1 MNMNVPEVSDIRI
14 RAAALYLLEQSA
26 QANGDCYL
34 FRHDLIT
41 QTAEFLNNVQINVN
55 MVADVVSKAADL
67 KIVIDDEGRVYPPD
81 LHRAERDAASRLLA
95 ILTDQLPPALIGQD
109 LEKAITKALSSAGLE
124 LHPIQIEAIDRTMR
138 NKVSVITGGPGVGK
152 TTITRA
158 IVAGYDAAEVP
169 LTLLAPTGKAAKR
182 MTEVIGR
189 QAHTIHRRL
198 WSLNKDV
205 KDGSVELEDA
215 QLRGVVIV
223 DEVSMVDIK
232 TLAWLLSFV
241 HPSAVL
247 VFVGDADQLPSVGP
261 GSVLRDLLNT
271 PSMAATRLT
280 QIFRQAAASDIVR
293 HAHAI
298 NQGMTPPIERL
309 SSEIVRARGWPKT
322 DFFLIE
328 EEDQTK
334 MADKAVWA
342 ATHMAPRL
350 GFDPLADVQVLT
362 PMKRG
367 DAGVGNLNRVLQG
380 ALNPSPG
387 DSIKRFD
394 LATWGVGDRL
404 MQLKNNYDYDIY
416 NGDQGRIVRFTR
428 KQDDSDPTHLVLDV
442 DGREV
447 EIEREDFHQLTLAY
461 AATVHK
467 SQGSEFPFVV
477 ICLHTS
483 HFTLLQRNLLY
494 TGVTRGKKCVVLIAH
509 PQALSMAVAN
519 NKVSRR
525 NTYLTQRLT
534 PYQKAA

>member
-1 MNMNVPEVSDIRI
+1 
-14 RAAALYLLEQSA
+14 
-26 QANGDCYL
+26 
-34 FRHDLIT
+34 
-41 QTAEFLNNVQINVN
+41 
-55 MVADVVSKAADL
+55 
-67 KIVIDDEGRVYPPD
+67 
-81 LHRAERDAASRLLA
+81 
-95 ILTDQLPPALIGQD
+95 
-109 LEKAITKALSSAGLE
+109 
-124 LHPIQIEAIDRTMR
+124 
-138 NKVSVITGGPGVGK
+138 
-152 TTITRA
+152 
-158 IVAGYDAAEVP
+158 
-169 LTLLAPTGKAAKR
+169 

-309 SSEIVRARGWPKT
+309 SGEIVRARGWPKT

-380 ALNPSPG
+380 APNPSPG

-442 DGREV
+442 NGREV

-483 HFTLLQRNLLY
+483 HFTLLQRNLPLH
-494 TGVTRGKKCVVLIAH
+494 RGH
-509 PQALSMAVAN
+509 PRQEMRGSHCAPAGPFHGGRQQQSLAPQHVFDSATHSLPKGRVMAQTKYQIFKNEDAV
-519 NKVSRR
+519 K
-525 NTYLTQRLT
+525 YLTDE
-534 PYQKAA
+534 QKAQLTNIIATIAVGRRQDGKTLGDLMFVLNMKDIFAIRAMDAYIAAVHDDGRYVGNQAIAEVLDVATDIRQVAALKITPRLPD